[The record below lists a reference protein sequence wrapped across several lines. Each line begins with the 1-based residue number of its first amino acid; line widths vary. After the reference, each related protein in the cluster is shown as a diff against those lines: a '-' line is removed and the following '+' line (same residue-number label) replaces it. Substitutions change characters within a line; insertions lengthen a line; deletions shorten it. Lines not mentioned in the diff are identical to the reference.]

1 MSKKLTFL
9 LLSFVFTFLIAPF
22 SAYADTLEDILQQ
35 GKLRVGV
42 SLFSPWVMKD
52 SNGNLAGFEV
62 DVAKQIAS
70 DMGVKPEFKI
80 YNWEDIIQGLQK
92 KEIDIIV
99 AGMAITPQRAL
110 KINFSQPYAENGINM
125 ATNTEMTQEIKNLKQ
140 ANNKDIIFAV
150 VSGTVSSNLAEQ
162 VFNKATIKNYKTPD
176 EAADAVLDGKAHAYI
191 ASTPQPEF
199 LALQHTDKIDLPL
212 NKPLRT
218 NKAGFAVNKGEQELL
233 QFLNSWIISKKAE
246 GWLQASHNY
255 WFKSLDWQ
263 KDENE

>member
-80 YNWEDIIQGLQK
+80 YNWEDIIQEMPINQK
-92 KEIDIIV
+92 ARHSNCQK
-99 AGMAITPQRAL
+99 AKKP
-110 KINFSQPYAENGINM
+110 EN
-125 ATNTEMTQEIKNLKQ
+125 
-140 ANNKDIIFAV
+140 
-150 VSGTVSSNLAEQ
+150 
-162 VFNKATIKNYKTPD
+162 
-176 EAADAVLDGKAHAYI
+176 
-191 ASTPQPEF
+191 
-199 LALQHTDKIDLPL
+199 L
-212 NKPLRT
+212 NKVDSLRRKQVLNRCHT
-218 NKAGFAVNKGEQELL
+218 FGQEQ
-233 QFLNSWIISKKAE
+233 
-246 GWLQASHNY
+246 
-255 WFKSLDWQ
+255 
-263 KDENE
+263 